1 MLKNILITG
10 GTGFIGRNLIEKLKE
25 DYNLIVIGRKEVKE
39 SLGYKYYKCDVAKL
53 QDIDNVFKNEKIDQV
68 IHLATYYTPF
78 HKKEDISIMID
89 TNVKGINNILELA
102 LLYKVEKVINTG
114 SCFEYGNSN
123 EILKEKDIVD
133 PWNLY
138 ATTKILAEDII
149 NYYCKKGLN
158 AITLRLFPPFG
169 LWDNPNKLIP
179 FVIKSALKNKEI
191 PLTFG
196 EQKWDYTYSKDIA
209 EAYRLA
215 LQTTIKG
222 HEIINISNNN
232 PISLKEI
239 VEKIIG
245 YTYSKS
251 KVLFG
256 AVPYRENEI
265 MYLHGDNSK
274 AKEILKWSPKYTFDK
289 ALRETI
295 EFFKVG
301 DINGNF

>member
-25 DYNLIVIGRKEVKE
+25 DYNLIVIGRKEINE
-39 SLGYKYYKCDVAKL
+39 SSGYKYYKYDVAKL

-78 HKKEDISIMID
+78 HKEEDISIMID

-114 SCFEYGNSN
+114 SCFEYGNRN
-123 EILKEKDIVD
+123 EILKEKDIVK

-169 LWDNPNKLIP
+169 IWDNPNKLIP

-239 VEKIIG
+239 VEKIIK

>member
-1 MLKNILITG
+1 MQKNILITG
-10 GTGFIGRNLIEKLKE
+10 GNGFIGRNLIEKLKE
-25 DYNLIVIGRKEVKE
+25 DYNLIVVGRKEIKE
-39 SLGYKYYKCDVAKL
+39 NFGYKYHKCDIAKL

-68 IHLATYYTPF
+68 IHLATYSPTF

-102 LLYKVEKVINTG
+102 ISYKVEKVINTG
-114 SCFEYGNSN
+114 SCFEYGNRN
-123 EILKEKDIVD
+123 EILKEKDIVE

-138 ATTKILAEDII
+138 ATTKILAENLI
-149 NYYCKKGLN
+149 NYYCKRGLN
-158 AITLRLFPPFG
+158 VITLRLFPSFG
-169 LWDNPNKLIP
+169 RWDNPHRLIP
-179 FVIKSALKNKEI
+179 FVIKNALKNKEI

-215 LQTTIKG
+215 LQTSIKG

-232 PISLKEI
+232 PISVKEI
-239 VEKIIG
+239 VEKIIK

-265 MYLHGDNSK
+265 MCLHGDNSK
-274 AKEILKWSPKYTFDK
+274 AKEILKWSPKYTFDT

-301 DINGNF
+301 EINGNF